1 MSDLFQDLR
10 FGVRMLVRHPTTT
23 VIALATLALGIG
35 ASSAVF
41 SFIDAT
47 LLTPLPFEQ
56 PDHLVRLYT
65 AKPASGLSRMTVS
78 ALDFRDW
85 TQQSS
90 AFDASGLFTFEAVN
104 VMGADNPDRLRVI
117 RATSGV
123 LQALRVQPTIG
134 RAFDAASDTSE
145 EHSVVLLSDA
155 TWRGRFGTDPD
166 VVGTVMR
173 IDQVGHEVI
182 GVLPPEVE
190 IAVGQFDLWKPFT
203 FGPQSELRANHIKN
217 GIARLRDGV
226 TAEEADREVKVIG
239 DRLAETYPES
249 NRGYTATVV
258 PLSEVLLGRN
268 TRSVLFALC
277 AAVGFVLLI
286 ACVNIANLLLSTAAS
301 REREFSI
308 RTALG
313 AGPGRLV
320 RQLLTES
327 ALLAVGGGLL
337 GVAVAFWGVGILAAG
352 LRASVGPVGDVAVN
366 GRALG
371 FTLLLLGAAS
381 VGFGLPVAL
390 RAFRSQVGDDGRAAA
405 RSVFGSRRERVRRD
419 LLVIGQVALAL
430 ALMVCAGL
438 MVRSLMTLKAV
449 DPGFDTANLLT
460 MRVSLPDEQYRT
472 EQEQLAFFE
481 ETISR
486 IRDLPGVRSA
496 SATSVVPLLGDNSN
510 SSMSVEDH
518 PISDPADLIFVGGTA
533 VLPGYLETMGIP
545 ILQGREFTDLDGP
558 DSPPAIIINRQMASH
573 FWPNESAI
581 GKRVKFGQ
589 LQSSLPWMEVV
600 GVMGDHRQT
609 SLNTDPRFETLY
621 VQGFFTWSTMSFVIR
636 TEGEPGAMIGD
647 VEKAIWSVEPEIA
660 VFQVDTMDEI
670 IARNTRSIDD
680 LSNLLT
686 GFSVLALVLALG
698 GLYGVMS
705 FTVGR
710 RTQEIGLRMAL
721 GAEARSILV
730 AILNKS
736 ALLVLSGVV
745 VGGLIAWFLSRWLRG
760 MLFEVS
766 AVDPVTYVAV
776 AAAMLTVGLLAG
788 LIPALKAARINPVI
802 ALHDD

>member
-1 MSDLFQDLR
+1 
-10 FGVRMLVRHPTTT
+10 MLMRHPTTT
-23 VIALATLALGIG
+23 VIALVTLALGIG
-35 ASSAVF
+35 ASTAVF
-41 SFIDAT
+41 SVIDAT

-56 PDHLVRLYT
+56 PDRLVRLYT
-65 AKPASGLSRMTVS
+65 AKPASGWSRMTVS

-85 TQQSS
+85 TEQSS
-90 AFDASGLFTFEAVN
+90 SFDASGLYTFEAVN
-104 VMGADNPDRLRVI
+104 VMGKDNPDRLRVV

-123 LQALRVQPTIG
+123 LQTLRIQPTIG
-134 RAFDAASDTSE
+134 RAYDASSDTSE
-145 EHSVVLLSDA
+145 DQAVVLLSDA
-155 TWRGRFGTDPD
+155 TWRARFGADPD
-166 VVGTVMR
+166 VVGTVIR
-173 IDQVGHEVI
+173 IDHVGHEVL

-190 IAVGQFDLWKPFT
+190 IAVGQFDIWKPFT
-203 FGPQSELRANHIKN
+203 FGPQSEIRGNHIYN
-217 GIARLRDGV
+217 AMARLRDGV
-226 TAEEADREVKVIG
+226 TPAEADREVKVIG
-239 DRLAETYPES
+239 DRLAETFPES

-258 PLSEVLLGRN
+258 ALSEVLLGRT

-286 ACVNIANLLLSTAAS
+286 ACVNIANLLLSTAAG
-301 REREFSI
+301 REREFAV

-320 RQLLTES
+320 RQMLTES

-337 GVAVAFWGVGILAAG
+337 GVAVAFWGVDILAAG
-352 LRASVGPVGDVAVN
+352 MRASVGPVGEVAVN
-366 GRALG
+366 GRTLG
-371 FTLLLLGAAS
+371 FTLLLLGATS
-381 VGFGLPVAL
+381 VGFGLPAAV
-390 RAFRSQVGDDGRAAA
+390 RAFRTQVSDDGRANT

-419 LLVIGQVALAL
+419 LLVVVQVALAL
-430 ALMVCAGL
+430 ALMISAGL
-438 MVRSLMTLKAV
+438 MIRSLMSLKAV

-460 MRVSLPDEQYRT
+460 MRVSLPGEQYPSDA
-472 EQEQLAFFE
+472 EQLAFFDD
-481 ETISR
+481 TISR
-486 IRDLPGVRSA
+486 IRALPGVRSA
-496 SATSVVPLLGDNSN
+496 SATSVIPLLGDNSN
-510 SSMSVEDH
+510 SSMSIEDH
-518 PISDPADLIFVGGTA
+518 PVSDPADITFVGSSA
-533 VLPGYLETMGIP
+533 VIPGYLETMDIP
-545 ILQGREFTDLDGP
+545 VLQGRDFTELDGP
-558 DSPPAIIINRQMASH
+558 DSPPAIIINRMMANH

-589 LQSSLPWMEVV
+589 LENSLPWMEVV

-609 SLNTDPRFETLY
+609 SLNTEPRFETLY
-621 VQGFFTWSTMSFVIR
+621 VQGLFTWSAMTFAIR
-636 TEGEPGAMIGD
+636 TEGDAGSMID
-647 VEKAIWSVEPEIA
+647 EVENVIWSVEPEIA

-670 IARNTRSIDD
+670 VARNTRSIDD

-730 AILNKS
+730 AILSKS
-736 ALLVLSGVV
+736 AILVLSGVI
-745 VGGLIAWFLSRWLRG
+745 VGGLIAWLLSRWLQG

-766 AVDPVTYVAV
+766 ALDPVTYAAV
-776 AAAMLTVGLLAG
+776 AAAMLGVGLLAG
-788 LIPALKAARINPVI
+788 LIPALKAARINPVT